1 MIKKVLKITG
11 ITVFSLLFV
20 ILAAYSFIYF
30 NVQAR
35 LNKHYHVQ
43 VQPIE
48 ITYDSAQLAYGERL
62 TIVKGCRDCHGED
75 LGGKVFIDDKGLGLI
90 IGKNLTKGKG
100 GLPKNYATEDWVLA
114 LKHGIR
120 KDGKTLLVM
129 PSYEFTHLSEQDMAA
144 IIAYAQSLPNVD
156 RELPEHNLKPL
167 TYILASLDKLPLV
180 TAERI
185 DHTAKLVKQVKAEVS
200 ADFGKYLATS
210 CIGCHRADMKGGD
223 PIAPGF
229 PPVANISSSGN
240 PGKWTEQQFIDV
252 LRTGK
257 TPEGKVL
264 NPKDMPWTMTS
275 SYTDTELKALYAYLK
290 TI

>member
-1 MIKKVLKITG
+1 MIRKVLKITG
-11 ITVFSLLFV
+11 ITVLSLFFV
-20 ILAAYSFIYF
+20 ILAAYTFIYF
-30 NVQAR
+30 NIQSR
-35 LNKHYHVQ
+35 LNRHYTVQ
-43 VQPIE
+43 TQTID
-48 ITYDSAQLAYGERL
+48 ISYDSAKLAYGERL

-75 LGGKVFIDDKGLGLI
+75 LGGKVFIDDNGLGLI

-100 GLPKNYATEDWVLA
+100 GLPKNYSTEDWVLA

-144 IIAYAQSLPNVD
+144 IIAYAQALPNVD

-167 TYILASLDKLPLV
+167 TYILASLDKLPLI

-185 DHTAKLVKQVKAEVS
+185 DHTTKLVKQVKAEVS

-210 CIGCHRADMKGGD
+210 CIGCHRTDMKGGE

-240 PGKWTEQQFIDV
+240 QGKWTEQQFIEV

-257 TPEGKVL
+257 TPEGKTL
-264 NPKDMPWTMTS
+264 DPKDMPWTMTA
-275 SYTDTELKALYAYLK
+275 SYTDTELKALYMYLQS
-290 TI
+290 I